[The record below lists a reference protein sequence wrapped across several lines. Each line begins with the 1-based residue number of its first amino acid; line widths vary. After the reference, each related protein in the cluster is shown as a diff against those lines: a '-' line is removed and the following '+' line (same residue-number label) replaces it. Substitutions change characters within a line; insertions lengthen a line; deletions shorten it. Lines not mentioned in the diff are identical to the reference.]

1 MIEVGDLVK
10 VKNEYCQNKSAE
22 YAKIYA
28 NRCWL
33 VVETKKIDYMIDVV
47 LITKGSK
54 KEWISMKALEKL

>member
-10 VKNEYCQNKSAE
+10 VKNEYCQNNAE

-33 VVETKKIDYMIDVV
+33 VVEIRKIDYMIDVV